1 MKIPTKTPEDEV
13 FIAILN
19 YLEEKHSGKD
29 DADILATTLSFFTT
43 SMLSFIANT
52 SPPGNEVKVLEL
64 TYNAM
69 RDILLQK
76 VKREIN

>member
-1 MKIPTKTPEDEV
+1 MKIPTKTPEEEV

-19 YLEEKHSGKD
+19 YLEEKYSGKD
-29 DADILATTLSFFTT
+29 DEGILATTLSFFTS

-52 SPPGNEVKVLEL
+52 APPGSEVKLLEV
-64 TYNAM
+64 TYDAM

>member
-29 DADILATTLSFFTT
+29 DADILATTLGFFTT
-43 SMLSFIANT
+43 SILSLIANT

-64 TYNAM
+64 TYDAM
-69 RDILLQK
+69 RDVLLQK
-76 VKREIN
+76 VKRKIN

>member
-1 MKIPTKTPEDEV
+1 MKIPTKTAEDEV

-29 DADILATTLSFFTT
+29 DADILAMTLRFFTT

-52 SPPGNEVKVLEL
+52 SPPGSEVKVLEVA
-64 TYNAM
+64 YDAM

>member
-29 DADILATTLSFFTT
+29 DADILATTLRFFTT

>member
-1 MKIPTKTPEDEV
+1 MKIPAKTAEEEV

-19 YLEEKHSGKD
+19 YLEEKYSGKD
-29 DADILATTLSFFTT
+29 DADILTVTMSFFTT

-52 SPPGNEVKVLEL
+52 FPPGSEVKVLEVA
-64 TYNAM
+64 YDAM

>member
-1 MKIPTKTPEDEV
+1 MKIPTKTPEEEV

-29 DADILATTLSFFTT
+29 DADILAMTLSFFTT

-52 SPPGNEVKVLEL
+52 SPPGSEVKVLEV

-76 VKREIN
+76 AKREIN